1 MKLLS
6 LTDVTVWT
14 EERELAVVGAR
25 GLRLAYEGGHPVGV
39 EIPAP
44 NTTQRL
50 LALGYVLLASAGGG
64 EEDFL
69 GGLLWLNEWDIWS
82 ESFERVGWR
91 IAQRLKGVEEAPSL
105 GDAPAHLFTS
115 HEFIDA
121 QALLLLPMLFQWDA
135 HFVPSSGEFFVY
147 TSHEDRLLVV
157 ASNQVVCDRLFA
169 RFEEGDWNPR
179 EHPAP

>member
-1 MKLLS
+1 
-6 LTDVTVWT
+6 VWGQ
-14 EERELAVVGAR
+14 ERGLCVVGTR
-25 GLRLAYEGGHPVGV
+25 GLRLAYESGHPIGV

-44 NTTQRL
+44 TTTQRL
-50 LALGYVLLASAGGG
+50 LALGYVLLASAGEG
-64 EEDFL
+64 EAEFP

-91 IAQRLKGVEEAPSL
+91 IAQRLRGIAKVPSL
-105 GDAPAHLFTS
+105 RDAPAHLFGPD
-115 HEFIDA
+115 EFIDA

-147 TSHEDRLLVV
+147 ASHEERLLVV
-157 ASNQVVCDRLFA
+157 ASNRVVCDRLFA

-179 EHPAP
+179 ERPAP